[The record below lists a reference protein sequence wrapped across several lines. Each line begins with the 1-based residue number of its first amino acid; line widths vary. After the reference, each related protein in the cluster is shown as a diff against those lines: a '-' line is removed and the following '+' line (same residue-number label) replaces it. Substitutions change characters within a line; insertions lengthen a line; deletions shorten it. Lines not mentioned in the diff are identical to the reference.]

1 MLFRFRRLRNVGGYL
16 ALQDWVIHVLIV
28 HILIFASQS
37 AIAQRGLTKIPDPD
51 PVAELAAMQ
60 VHELAEVN
68 LFAADPDFTKPTQIN
83 FDSSGALWIASSEV
97 YPQIKPGEVANDKII
112 VLRDTDGDGISDQR
126 TVFADGLLIPT
137 GVVPVSP
144 SAAYVAE
151 GTRLLFLRDTDQ
163 DGIADERR
171 VVLSGFGTEDTH
183 HLIHTLRM
191 GPDGCL
197 YFNQSIYIHSHIE
210 TAYGTRHLDGGGIWR
225 YRPTTGELEVVC
237 KGFVNPWGHV
247 FDAVGESFATDGA
260 FFEGINFVFPDSVF
274 VTSPGATKWLKGLN
288 PGSPKHCGLE
298 VLSGTH
304 IPEDWNGDLIT
315 NDFRSHRVCRF
326 TIKPSASGYI
336 SRQQP
341 ELITTQHVA
350 FRPIDVRM
358 GPDGAIYI
366 ADWYNPIIQHGE
378 VDFRDERRDR
388 EHGRI
393 WRLSFSGRPLDPWPK
408 FSELNLGQLLLL
420 LNDPALK
427 VRQFA
432 RQQLWQHASESPRR
446 VIEAATH
453 WAAVNEERGALEL
466 SWLQEVVSAAK
477 LGENDQVDAVDASV
491 RRTYLRSLWRRR
503 LNADLQSRQELE
515 RAVIGYTSDEDARV
529 RLEAV
534 ISVGQLDATEHPN
547 ALLGVLSAARME
559 VDRNLEFAIW
569 QSIRKLN
576 QANAGGALLR
586 AHDWREK
593 PDDLA
598 RAVAAIGTPAAAEVA
613 TEWLEAGEALSDS
626 LVNAVALAGNGDQL
640 GRIVRLILRNPD
652 AILSRLKPLLERTK
666 RDGTIPANV
675 GPAFAAA
682 ATRWLDQPALV
693 GKLASVTGA
702 WKVVELEQA
711 LLRAVRESSG
721 FARSQ
726 LIESLGA
733 FETESVRSALQAL
746 AADVNPETRVAATK
760 AIATRR
766 PEAAVDLIANLLA
779 DRTTAS
785 GAMELVAEQMNRREM
800 PERLAA
806 AIRKCELPTDR
817 ARGLLRRIRRAG
829 GNVTLEAAIRI
840 AGNLDAAA
848 WQLSPEFRAEMLRL
862 VRSEGDANR
871 GEAIYRRDD
880 LQCIQCHAIGVGGGL
895 VGPNLISVGG
905 SSQPDYI
912 LESLLDPSAKLKEG
926 YTTLTVLT
934 VDGEVVN
941 GIVIGRSDD
950 AIRLR
955 LADGKEVRVA
965 ANQIEQEK
973 PGQSLM
979 PVGLLDT
986 LTKSELVD
994 LTAFLAALGRDPAF
1008 MVSTE
1013 PLMRQFDVLIDSPQA
1028 TQRLNRSIGSAVS
1041 DPALQWRA
1049 MTTRVDGRLP
1059 IEELDSFGQLSQA
1072 PVSSFIRLRL
1082 KMPTAG
1088 VAKVIAPVKGLRAWV
1103 DAKPT
1108 PAFDLNS
1115 LKLDRGEH
1123 IIVLAIDRSVQ
1134 VMPFAI
1140 RIEGDAIGH

>member
-1 MLFRFRRLRNVGGYL
+1 MLLCFRWSRNVGGF
-16 ALQDWVIHVLIV
+16 QVLIV
-28 HILIFASQS
+28 LITPLLFLASRPV
-37 AIAQRGLTKIPDPD
+37 IAQRGLTEIPDPD
-51 PVAELAAMQ
+51 PVAELAAMK

-97 YPQIKPGEVANDKII
+97 YPQIEPGEVANDKIT
-112 VLRDTDGDGISDQR
+112 VLRDSDGDGISDQR

-151 GTRLLFLRDTDQ
+151 GTRLLFLCDTNQ
-163 DGIADERR
+163 DGVADERR

-247 FDAVGESFATDGA
+247 FDAVGESFVTDGA

-304 IPEDWNGDLIT
+304 IPEAWNGDLVT

-326 TIKPSASGYI
+326 TIKPAGSGYI
-336 SRQQP
+336 SRQHP

-408 FSELNLGQLLLL
+408 FSELDLGQLLLL
-420 LNDPALK
+420 LNDPALS
-427 VRQFA
+427 VRQFV
-432 RQQLWQHASESPRR
+432 RQQLWQHASESPGE
-446 VIEAATH
+446 VIEAATQ
-453 WAAVNEERGALEL
+453 WAAMNGGRGALEL
-466 SWLQEVVSAAK
+466 SWLQEAVSVGK
-477 LGENDQVDAVDASV
+477 LEKTNLVDAVDSSA

-503 LNADLQSRQELE
+503 LNADLQTRKKLE
-515 RAVIGYTSDEDARV
+515 HAVIGHAVDEDPRV

-534 ISVGQLDATEHPN
+534 ISLGQLDAAEYPD
-547 ALLGVLSAARME
+547 ALIGVLRAAHLE

-569 QSIRKLN
+569 QSIRKLSRSHPD
-576 QANAGGALLR
+576 GALLR
-586 AHDWREK
+586 AHDWSERT
-593 PDDLA
+593 DDLA
-598 RAVAAIGTPAAAEVA
+598 RAVSAIRTPAAAEVA
-613 TEWLEAGEALSDS
+613 IECLESGEALPDS
-626 LVNAVALAGNGDQL
+626 LVTAVALAGNGDQL
-640 GRIVRLILRNPD
+640 GRVARLILQNPD
-652 AILSRLKPLLERTK
+652 GILRRLKPLLERTK
-666 RDGTIPANV
+666 RDGIIPANI

-682 ATRWLDQPALV
+682 ASRWLDQPAV
-693 GKLASVTGA
+693 IGNLASVSGV
-702 WKVVELEQA
+702 WKVLELEQA
-711 LLRAVRESSG
+711 LIEAVRESSG
-721 FARSQ
+721 LARSQ
-726 LIESLGA
+726 LIQSLGA
-733 FETESVRSALQAL
+733 FETESAWSVLQAL
-746 AADVNPETRVAATK
+746 AVDADPDTRVAATG
-760 AIATRR
+760 AIAIRR
-766 PEAAVDLIANLLA
+766 PDAAADLIASLLT
-779 DRTTAS
+779 DKVTAA
-785 GAMELVAEQMNRREM
+785 GAIELVAGQLNRSGM
-800 PERLAA
+800 PGRLAA
-806 AIRKCELPTDR
+806 AIRKCELPTDQ
-817 ARGLLRRIRRAG
+817 ARGLLRRIRGAG
-829 GNVTLEAAIRI
+829 GNEALETAIRI
-840 AGNLDAAA
+840 SGKLDAAT
-848 WQLSPEFRAEMLRL
+848 WQLTPELRTEILRL

-871 GEAIYRRDD
+871 GEKIYRRDD

-912 LESLLDPSAKLKEG
+912 LESLLAPSAKLKEG
-926 YTTLTVLT
+926 YTTLSVLT
-934 VDGEVVN
+934 TGGEIFN
-941 GIVIGRSDD
+941 GIEIGRSVD
-950 AIRLR
+950 AVQLR
-955 LADGKEVRVA
+955 LADGKEVRVNA
-965 ANQIEQEK
+965 SQIEQEK
-973 PGQSLM
+973 SGQSLM

-994 LTAFLAALGRDPAF
+994 LTTFLAALGRDPAF
-1008 MVSTE
+1008 MLSTDPVVRRFEVLVDSTE
-1013 PLMRQFDVLIDSPQA
+1013 
-1028 TQRLNRSIGSAVS
+1028 THQRLNRAIDAAVN
-1041 DPALQWRA
+1041 DPMLKWRA
-1049 MTTRVDGRLP
+1049 MTTRVDGRVPL
-1059 IEELDSFGQLSQA
+1059 EELGSFELFRQT
-1072 PVSSFIRLRL
+1072 PPTTFIRLRL
-1082 KMPTAG
+1082 EMPITG
-1088 VAKVIAPVKGLRAWV
+1088 IAKVITPLNGLRAWV

-1108 PAFDLNS
+1108 PVFDLSS
-1115 LKLDRGEH
+1115 LELDRGQH
-1123 IIVLAIDRSVQ
+1123 VIVLAIDRSVQ
-1134 VMPFAI
+1134 VEPLVI
-1140 RIEGDAIGH
+1140 RVEGDAIEP